1 MVKERYLMKGEYMKK
16 TKFLL
21 EFGNNGEQL
30 EFTAKDEKEFF
41 RCMEFYYYKNKNVSK
56 KDSIKILSMEEV

>member
-1 MVKERYLMKGEYMKK
+1 MKK

-21 EFGNNGEQL
+21 EFGSNGEQL

-56 KDSIKILSMEEV
+56 EDSIKILSMEEV

>member
-1 MVKERYLMKGEYMKK
+1 MKK

-41 RCMEFYYYKNKNVSK
+41 RCMEFHYYKNKNVSK
-56 KDSIKILSMEEV
+56 EDSIKILSMEEV